1 MFNMKVICP
10 KDGGIMHP
18 VDLDRSSYECLYC
31 HNKWFQAKTINNNT
45 DNQKSNLNTYI
56 ALIFI
61 LTLSSV
67 FFTTIQ
73 IGGLS
78 SYADPQFVE
87 KSIKLSA
94 LLVWWVVFMLLFSLP
109 VSIYYQIAIRKK
121 SILRTIK
128 SPWAVGVP
136 FMVLIFELI
145 NVLLIFPIIKL

>member
-1 MFNMKVICP
+1 MKVICL

-18 VDLDRSSYECLYC
+18 IDLERQSYECFHC
-31 HNKWFQAKTINNNT
+31 HNIWNKEVKINKDRYSQIT
-45 DNQKSNLNTYI
+45 SLNLYV

-61 LTLSSV
+61 LVLSSI
-67 FFTTIQ
+67 FFLTIQ
-73 IGGLS
+73 MGGLS
-78 SYADPQFVE
+78 SYADSFVVE

-109 VSIYYQIAIRKK
+109 ISIYYQIAIMKK

-128 SPWAVGVP
+128 SPWSVGIP
-136 FMVLIFELI
+136 FVVLVFELI